1 MRAFRHRSPAAF
13 LARAEAWLMRT
24 EVENNVMLGLAMAL
38 RERRGSPAPW
48 LVTMES
54 AGEVVACALRTPP
67 RGLLLSRAA
76 PDALE
81 CLLAELASEA
91 GSLPSAIGPEPT
103 AGDFARLWSSA
114 WGRPARAR
122 VRQRLYELRRVLDAG
137 RAEGRLRPA
146 VEADFAT
153 VRRWVGAFL
162 GEATP
167 QDPASPAELARE
179 RLEAG
184 RLFLWED
191 GRPVSMAGTTGGTPN
206 GHRLSLVYTPPAA
219 RGRGYATACVA
230 ALSSRLLAAGAG
242 YCCLYT
248 DLANPISNAI
258 YQRIGYRPIG
268 DAAEYELSG

>member
-1 MRAFRHRSPAAF
+1 RDVALRAPGPAPEARRRRPAASRAARAPRAQPRALAQPHTGAAPAAATALAAATGAQSGGASEAARAERTVDVRRRPRGPEPEVRGPMRAFRHRSSAAF

-81 CLLAELASEA
+81 CLLDELASEA

-103 AGDFARLWSSA
+103 AGDFARLWSRA

-137 RAEGRLRPA
+137 RAEGRLRP
-146 VEADFAT
+146 
-153 VRRWVGAFL
+153 
-162 GEATP
+162 
-167 QDPASPAELARE
+167 
-179 RLEAG
+179 
-184 RLFLWED
+184 
-191 GRPVSMAGTTGGTPN
+191 
-206 GHRLSLVYTPPAA
+206 
-219 RGRGYATACVA
+219 
-230 ALSSRLLAAGAG
+230 
-242 YCCLYT
+242 
-248 DLANPISNAI
+248 
-258 YQRIGYRPIG
+258 
-268 DAAEYELSG
+268 